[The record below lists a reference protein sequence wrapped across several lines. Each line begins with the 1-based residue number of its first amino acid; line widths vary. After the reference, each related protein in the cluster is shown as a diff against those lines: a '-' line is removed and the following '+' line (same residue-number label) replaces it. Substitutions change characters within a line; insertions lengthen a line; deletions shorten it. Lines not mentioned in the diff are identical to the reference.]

1 MLRSILSVGFLV
13 SALAATIRLATPIL
27 LGALGG
33 IYSQRAGMLNL
44 SMEGTMTIGAAIAFI
59 VTFHTGS
66 LLLGAVAAM
75 LAGLLFSIIMAW
87 LSVTM
92 KANQVIAGT
101 ALTILGVG
109 LAAFIY
115 RTVFGIKSLP
125 PQIEPFVSL
134 DVPFLTNIPVLGPI
148 LFSHNALIYIAF
160 LLVPVTWVILEKTV
174 FGLNIK
180 VVGEHPRAADSKGIN
195 VAGIRYSTLL
205 IEGLYGGLAGAF
217 MSTAYMNSFMDTMV
231 TGRGFIAVAVVVF
244 SRWNPNR
251 AMFGALLFGFA
262 SAIQMRL
269 QAIGANIPNQFLLML
284 PYIMTILVLISV
296 SKKAE
301 FPSAYTLPYSRMER

>member
-1 MLRSILSVGFLV
+1 MLSNILSLGFLISV
-13 SALAATIRLATPIL
+13 LAATIRLATPIL

-33 IYSQRAGMLNL
+33 IYSQRAGILNL
-44 SMEGTMTIGAAIAFI
+44 GMEGTMTIGAAIGFI
-59 VTFHTGS
+59 VTFHTKS
-66 LLLGAVAAM
+66 LVLGALCAM
-75 LAGLLFSIIMAW
+75 LAGSLFSLIMAW

-109 LAAFIY
+109 LAAFVY

-125 PQIEPFVSL
+125 PQIEPFKAISASL
-134 DVPFLTNIPVLGPI
+134 SELPIIGPI
-148 LFSHNALIYIAF
+148 LFSHNILIYVTFA
-160 LLVPVTWVILEKTV
+160 LVPITWLILEKTV

-180 VVGEHPRAADSKGIN
+180 AVGEHPRAADSKGIN
-195 VAGIRYSTLL
+195 VAKTRYSALL
-205 IEGLYGGLAGAF
+205 IEGLYSGLAGAF
-217 MSTAYMNSFMDTMV
+217 MSTAYMNSFMDTMI

-244 SRWNPNR
+244 SRWNPKR
-251 AMFGALLFGFA
+251 AMFGSLIFGFA
-262 SAIQMRL
+262 NALQMRL

-284 PYIMTILVLISV
+284 PYVMTILVLVSV